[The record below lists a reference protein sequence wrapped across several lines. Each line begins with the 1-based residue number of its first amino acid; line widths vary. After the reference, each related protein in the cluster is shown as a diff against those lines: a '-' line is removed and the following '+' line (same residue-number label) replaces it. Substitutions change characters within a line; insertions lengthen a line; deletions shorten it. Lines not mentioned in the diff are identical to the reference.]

1 MHPLDLAN
9 WILLSINFSKINIVN
24 TGGSKNYSII
34 KLANKIAKY
43 RFLNTKTVKINL
55 GNNNN
60 NENYIPNLLK
70 AKKLGLEAKISLDMQ
85 IQDSLNYYS
94 GKKISQSNSL

>member
-1 MHPLDLAN
+1 MD
-9 WILLSINFSKINIVN
+9 KINI
-24 TGGSKNYSII
+24 
-34 KLANKIAKY
+34 
-43 RFLNTKTVKINL
+43 

-94 GKKISQSNSL
+94 GKKISQSNSF